1 MRAVYP
7 GSFDPVT
14 LGHLD
19 LIERGSRLC
28 SHLIVGVIDNPRK
41 KTLFSLEERCQ
52 LLQQQVAHL
61 SRVSVEYFS
70 GLLVD
75 FLRQQGATAVLR
87 GLRDSSDCSGEIQ
100 MARLNRDMYPDC
112 DTLWL
117 AASGRHAHISSSFV
131 REIAHLG
138 GPLHSLVHPDVE
150 AALKSRLKRS
160 ETS

>member
-19 LIERGSRLC
+19 LIERGARLC

-41 KTLFSLEERCQ
+41 QTLFSLEERCQ
-52 LLQQQVAHL
+52 MLRQQVGHL
-61 SRVSVEYFS
+61 GHVSVEYFS

-75 FLRQQGATAVLR
+75 FVRQHQVSVVLR
-87 GLRDSSDCSGEIQ
+87 GLRDSADASGEIQ
-100 MARLNRDMYPDC
+100 MARLNRDMNPDC

-117 AASGRHAHISSSFV
+117 AASGPHAHISSSFV
-131 REIAHLG
+131 REIARLG
-138 GPLHSLVHPDVE
+138 GPLQTLVHPAIE
-150 AALKSRLKRS
+150 AALKTRLNRS
-160 ETS
+160 DRP